1 MAEQPATLEE
11 LVHSVFYAARTGRR
25 VVTLTTYSGL
35 PETLPSNIRAIF
47 GRASREAVMV
57 NVQTEDDTDGPVT
70 IQVNKTDIWYAQHD
84 HEGTFQNMV
93 NSISYIARTAR

>member
-1 MAEQPATLEE
+1 
-11 LVHSVFYAARTGRR
+11 
-25 VVTLTTYSGL
+25 
-35 PETLPSNIRAIF
+35 
-47 GRASREAVMV
+47 MV